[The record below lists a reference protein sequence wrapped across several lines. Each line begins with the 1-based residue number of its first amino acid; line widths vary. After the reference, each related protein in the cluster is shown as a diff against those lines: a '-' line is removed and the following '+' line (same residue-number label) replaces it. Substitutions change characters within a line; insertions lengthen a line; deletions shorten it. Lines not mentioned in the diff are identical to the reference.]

1 MGMRTRYRKKD
12 QVPAPSQYSLPAT
25 MGCKLTTSN
34 MKAGRAFGFNSKPK
48 KGGYDEDLAQAPGLN
63 HYGAH
68 DDNKTRRKAP
78 VPSQAPGPNHY
89 GAH

>member
-1 MGMRTRYRKKD
+1 
-12 QVPAPSQYSLPAT
+12 
-25 MGCKLTTSN
+25 

-48 KGGYDEDLAQAPGLN
+48 KGGYDEDLAQAPGPN

-78 VPSQAPGPNHY
+78 VPSLSTRTYIPGDPTLKPGP
-89 GAH
+89 GAYSPEKVWF